1 MCKYLANVRHITQA
15 GAYDSQPDPVGLDK
29 LPGGQ
34 SPPCVVHG
42 KSHHGSVLLLL
53 DQGLVTSGGHL

>member
-1 MCKYLANVRHITQA
+1 MSDTQPKLVHVILSLTPKA
-15 GAYDSQPDPVGLDK
+15 WTDSQAA
-29 LPGGQ
+29 Q

-42 KSHHGSVLLLL
+42 KSHYGSVLLLL